1 MVSAL
6 LLWLLPSVSSWI
18 NSRISFLALFARFP
32 CNKTQHVLIWFYN
45 LYLAVNNLLSS
56 VFQLNQA
63 GRKADYSYPL
73 SSAIS
78 YFAFA
83 MFLFFYYNVRS
94 FYAQVKN
101 SFILLLYSYFLY
113 MQLILCKHCVFL
125 SKSQHRPFTI
135 NCITIRTKSC
145 CHSHPNGWFIRINKN
160 ENKKGSSVSCD
171 DLCLSDQ

>member
-1 MVSAL
+1 MTFPKRKSL
-6 LLWLLPSVSSWI
+6 SSLRFSHCFLYCN
-18 NSRISFLALFARFP
+18 NSFFIYCFRISPRNLFL
-32 CNKTQHVLIWFYN
+32 I
-45 LYLAVNNLLSS
+45 AVSLPLHPRLLSS

-78 YFAFA
+78 YFSFA

-145 CHSHPNGWFIRINKN
+145 CHSHPNG
-160 ENKKGSSVSCD
+160 
-171 DLCLSDQ
+171 